1 VAHINKQRCQE
12 IKKEKLTRTRLGS
25 FSRSRASNFSY
36 LFIYFGKHNNRRDL
50 TRTSAHQRTIH
61 WMPVIY
67 SVVRVPVSRW
77 WAEAGNLQPI
87 NSPRP
92 RPRPRPCGPFLGAL
106 TDGPALSDRH
116 GNKFVPNWAHHTG
129 ADTSLF
135 GLSNQPFV
143 ADLFSCTFNFI
154 AQWERAKKLCASRS
168 RSPPNWHQW
177 EGGTWTNGLFL
188 GRWVTISLAGCVWKG
203 IQIISHSIWVGKC
216 ALEWARNWLDGK
228 MRGILGFH
236 GLGGKII
243 FKGEGQSTCAKISKK
258 DPPLAPS

>member
-1 VAHINKQRCQE
+1 
-12 IKKEKLTRTRLGS
+12 
-25 FSRSRASNFSY
+25 
-36 LFIYFGKHNNRRDL
+36 
-50 TRTSAHQRTIH
+50 
-61 WMPVIY
+61 M
-67 SVVRVPVSRW
+67 PVSRW
-77 WAEAGNLQPI
+77 WTEAGNLQPV
-87 NSPRP
+87 NFPRP

-116 GNKFVPNWAHHTG
+116 GNKFVPIWAHHTG

-168 RSPPNWHQW
+168 RSPPDWHQW

-188 GRWVTISLAGCVWKG
+188 GRWVTISLAGCVWRG

-216 ALEWARNWLDGK
+216 SIEWARNYLPKFLEWARNYLPKFLEWARNWLDGK
-228 MRGILGFH
+228 VRGILGFH

-243 FKGEGQSTCAKISKK
+243 FKGEGQSTCAKSAKKTPLWCHLRWEVAHSKGVK
-258 DPPLAPS
+258 RLKNQKPAKK